1 MRRPILI
8 LGGAAISLVA
18 AAALAQT
25 SVDRSFT
32 TTSKNCNGVNW
43 SAEALKAYPNIA
55 SACQAVEERNGKTY
69 VKFEGRVERN
79 INRGEQIAIN
89 FRDGDTMTLSPPANT
104 QLYVNGKKT
113 PVADL
118 QRGDQ
123 LNFYVP
129 EDQFVAQ
136 VHEETPTQYVV
147 VPIVYREVIRE
158 PAPQQAASLP
168 HTAGD
173 VPLFALGGFMLLGMG
188 AGLTIVRLRK
198 R

>member
-8 LGGAAISLVA
+8 LGGAAVSLLA
-18 AAALAQT
+18 ATALAQT

-32 TTSKNCNGVNW
+32 TTAKNCNGVNW
-43 SAEALKAYPNIA
+43 SDAALKAYPNIA
-55 SACQAVEERNGKTY
+55 AACQGVEERDGKSY

-79 INRGEQIAIN
+79 INRGEQIAVN
-89 FRDGDTMTLSPPANT
+89 FRDGPTMTLSPRANT
-104 QLYVNGKKT
+104 QLYVNGRKT
-113 PVADL
+113 PVSDL
-118 QRGDQ
+118 QRGDE

-136 VHEETPTQYVV
+136 VQEETPTQYVV

-168 HTAGD
+168 STAGD
-173 VPLFALGGFMLLGMG
+173 LPLLALGGFMLLGLG
-188 AGLTIVRLRK
+188 AGMTIVRMK
-198 R
+198 K